1 MDPSLPV
8 PIAGRYLLYP
18 PPQESGIRDQW
29 RPLAYLFR
37 TVEADGPQCRRYQ
50 ALSYWGSGG
59 AWNGSVDWVKGGANG
74 VSLQET

>member
-1 MDPSLPV
+1 MDVGTLRHPPV
-8 PIAGRYLLYP
+8 YNDDLG
-18 PPQESGIRDQW
+18 EGV
-29 RPLAYLFR
+29 FR